1 MCKSHNENEKK
12 LYKATLPSLFFEKG
26 KMSKQMLIVNVDDED
41 DEDDGIDCIDCIECH
56 KNRMEK

>member
-26 KMSKQMLIVNVDDED
+26 KMSKQMLIVNMDDED
-41 DEDDGIDCIDCIECH
+41 DEIDFIECH
-56 KNRMEK
+56 KNRIEK

>member
-1 MCKSHNENEKK
+1 MKMKK
-12 LYKATLPSLFFEKG
+12 LHKATLPSLSFEKG
-26 KMSKQMLIVNVDDED
+26 KMSEQMLILSVD